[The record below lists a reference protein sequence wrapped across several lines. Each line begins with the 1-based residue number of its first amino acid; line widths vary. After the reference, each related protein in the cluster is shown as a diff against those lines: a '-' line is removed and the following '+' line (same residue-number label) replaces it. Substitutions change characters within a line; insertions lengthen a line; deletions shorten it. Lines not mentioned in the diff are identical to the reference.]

1 MHAVRGALE
10 AAVRHNKDVVFSNF
24 DLTDHEEKSLFFNPG
39 QHTKDIT
46 TGHLK
51 ITIFSLIDYI

>member
-10 AAVRHNKDVVFSNF
+10 AAVRHNKDVSFQI
-24 DLTDHEEKSLFFNPG
+24 LTLQTMKRSRYFFNPG
-39 QHTKDIT
+39 QHTKAIT

-51 ITIFSLIDYI
+51 ISIFSLIDYI